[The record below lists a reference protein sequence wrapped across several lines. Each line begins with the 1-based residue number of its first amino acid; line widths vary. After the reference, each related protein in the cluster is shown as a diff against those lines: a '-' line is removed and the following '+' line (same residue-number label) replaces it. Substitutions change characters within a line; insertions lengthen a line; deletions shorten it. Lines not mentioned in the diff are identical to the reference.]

1 MNRDE
6 MLAELADDVL
16 DVLKDRKLKQADK
29 QAAIVALVA
38 DLLDP
43 SAVAAIEVV
52 GARIGVDS
60 IELGNASIEVDA
72 NGDLS
77 RVELHVPVEIE
88 MHGRE

>member
-1 MNRDE
+1 VNRE
-6 MLAELADDVL
+6 EVLAELSDDVL
-16 DVLKDRKLKQADK
+16 AVLKGRGPKQAEK
-29 QAAIVALVA
+29 VAAIVQLVA

-52 GARIGVDS
+52 GARIGVDT

-77 RVELHVPVEIE
+77 RVELHVPVDVEL
-88 MHGRE
+88 HGRE